1 MLLERKASVVADQA
15 RDRLPSLPLECGL
28 LVPLLLVEGIVC
40 RRELLHRD
48 QQVPQRVLK
57 LAPVVDRVEKFEHKS
72 LHLHWV
78 EVGEHHNQRGIHEV
92 LYVVLV

>member
-1 MLLERKASVVADQA
+1 MLLERKASVVPDQA
-15 RDRLPSLPLECGL
+15 RDRLLSLPLESGL

-48 QQVPQRVLK
+48 QQIPQRVLK

-72 LHLHWV
+72 LHLHFV
-78 EVGEHHNQRGIHEV
+78 QVGEHHHQRGHHEV
-92 LYVVLV
+92 LNVDLV